1 MYGNGFYSAQPPFVD
16 SGHFSPQFDMFSGG
30 LAMYMHPCSNP
41 NMMDTNYMMMKNEVF
56 PEFPARPVIQPTIR
70 NTRGSRVS
78 FPPYEEQG
86 SRLPV
91 LPVDEVERILR
102 EIEEESPQE
111 SCTIIPEPME
121 MCKKTN
127 RKVPLHC
134 WTSVPAFT
142 VAGPVTTRDNKAHN
156 AA

>member
-1 MYGNGFYSAQPPFVD
+1 MLSD
-16 SGHFSPQFDMFSGG
+16 G

-41 NMMDTNYMMMKNEVF
+41 SMMDTNYMMMKVKCSNAYICSFKVKLQIGNWDNDVF

-70 NTRGSRVS
+70 NTRGPRISI
-78 FPPYEEQG
+78 PPHEEQG

-111 SCTIIPEPME
+111 SCTIIPKPME
-121 MCKKTN
+121 MCKKTD

-142 VAGPVTTRDNKAHN
+142 VAGPVTMRDNVRTT
-156 AA
+156 